1 MSMCGVHMPAGAPAA
16 DGGAGALPGTGEP
29 MSDFHTIRYQ
39 RHGDIGTLTL
49 ARPGKRNAQNPLM
62 WEELTRLGAEL
73 LPDETLRC
81 LVVAGEGA
89 AFSAGIDLVEGMA
102 GMLADAAGR
111 LDDEH
116 TLAAGVAVA
125 GTFGWIHD
133 LGCASVAAVRGHAYG
148 AGLQLALAC
157 DFRIFAEGT
166 KVGLTET
173 RYGLLPD
180 MGATVR
186 LPRIIGESRARELIL
201 LGDVI
206 DAAEAL
212 RIGLANRVVAGEDLS
227 AAAAELAA
235 RLAAQP
241 PIAVRG
247 ARRAIDAA
255 WHRSPEEGI
264 RVAVEHQI
272 RCLRSE
278 DFQEARQ
285 AMAEGRSAQ
294 WRGR

>member
-1 MSMCGVHMPAGAPAA
+1 MPMRGAHIPEGAPAA
-16 DGGAGALPGTGEP
+16 DGGARALPGADERA
-29 MSDFHTIRYQ
+29 SAYHTLRYQ

-73 LPDETLRC
+73 LPDQTLRC
-81 LVVAGEGA
+81 LVVTGEGA

-111 LDDEH
+111 PDDEH
-116 TLAAGVAVA
+116 TIAAGLAVA
-125 GTFGWIHD
+125 GTFSWIHD

-206 DAAEAL
+206 DAAEAV
-212 RIGLANRVVAGEDLS
+212 RIGLANRLVAGEDLA

-255 WHRSPEEGI
+255 WHHSPEESF
-264 RVAVEHQI
+264 RVALEQQI

-285 AMAEGRSAQ
+285 AMTEGRSPQ

>member
-1 MSMCGVHMPAGAPAA
+1 
-16 DGGAGALPGTGEP
+16 
-29 MSDFHTIRYQ
+29 MSDYQTIRFQ
-39 RHGDIGTLTL
+39 RQGDIGTLTL

-62 WEELTRLGAEL
+62 WEELARLGAEL

-81 LVVAGEGA
+81 LVVTGEGP

-102 GMLADAAGR
+102 GMLADIAER
-111 LDDEH
+111 PDDEH
-116 TLAAGVAVA
+116 TLAVGLTAA
-125 GTFGWIHD
+125 GTFSWIPD
-133 LGCASVAAVRGHAYG
+133 LGCPSVAAVRGHAYG

-166 KVGLTET
+166 KVGLVET

-186 LPRIIGESRARELIL
+186 LSRIIGESRARELIL

-212 RIGLANRVVAGEDLS
+212 RIGLANRVVAGGDLD

-241 PIAVRG
+241 PVAVRG

-255 WHRSPEEGI
+255 WYRGPQESL
-264 RVAVEHQI
+264 RVALEEQL
-272 RCLRSE
+272 RCLKSE
-278 DFQEARQ
+278 DFKEARQ
-285 AMAEGRSAQ
+285 AMAEGRSPQ

>member
-1 MSMCGVHMPAGAPAA
+1 MSGYQ
-16 DGGAGALPGTGEP
+16 
-29 MSDFHTIRYQ
+29 TIRYE

-62 WEELTRLGAEL
+62 WEELARLGAEL
-73 LPDETLRC
+73 RPDETLRC
-81 LVVAGEGA
+81 LVVTGEGP

-102 GMLADAAGR
+102 GLLADAAGR
-111 LDDEH
+111 PDED
-116 TLAAGVAVA
+116 TMAAGLTLVH
-125 GTFGWIHD
+125 TFSWITD
-133 LGCASVAAVRGHAYG
+133 LGCASIAAVRGHAYG

-186 LPRIIGESRARELIL
+186 LPRIVGESRARELIL

-206 DAAEAL
+206 DADEAM
-212 RIGLANRVVAGEDLS
+212 RIGLANRVVAGANLD
-227 AAAAELAA
+227 AATAELAA

-255 WHRSPEEGI
+255 WFRGPEESL
-264 RVAVEHQI
+264 RVALEEQI

-278 DFQEARQ
+278 DFRQARQ
-285 AMAEGRSAQ
+285 AMAEGRSPQ

>member
-1 MSMCGVHMPAGAPAA
+1 MAGDSRSGV
-16 DGGAGALPGTGEP
+16 DEYQ
-29 MSDFHTIRYQ
+29 TIRYQ
-39 RHGDIGTLTL
+39 RTGDIGTLTL
-49 ARPGKRNAQNPLM
+49 ARPTKRNAQNPLM
-62 WEELTRLGAEL
+62 WEELAHLGVEL

-81 LVVAGEGA
+81 LVVTGEGA
-89 AFSAGIDLVEGMA
+89 TFSAGIDLVEGLA
-102 GMLADAAGR
+102 GMLADGAGR
-111 LDDEH
+111 ADDED
-116 TLAAGVAVA
+116 TLAAGLAMA
-125 GTFGWIHD
+125 GTFNWIPA

-166 KVGLTET
+166 QVGLLET
-173 RYGLLPD
+173 RFGIMPD

-186 LPRIIGESRARELIL
+186 LPRIVGESRARELIL
-201 LGDVI
+201 LGDII

-212 RIGLANRVVAGEDLS
+212 RIGLANRVVADEDLET
-227 AAAAELAA
+227 AAAELAG

-247 ARRAIDAA
+247 ARRALDAA
-255 WHRSPEEGI
+255 WHLGPEESF
-264 RVAVEHQI
+264 RLAVEAQI

-278 DFQEARQ
+278 DFEEARS
-285 AMAEGRSAQ
+285 AMAEGRSPM

>member
-1 MSMCGVHMPAGAPAA
+1 
-16 DGGAGALPGTGEP
+16 
-29 MSDFHTIRYQ
+29 MSDYQTIRYQ

-62 WEELTRLGAEL
+62 WEELARLGAEL

-81 LVVAGEGA
+81 LVVTGEGP

-102 GMLADAAGR
+102 GMLADWAERPHDEQALGVGRAA
-111 LDDEH
+111 
-116 TLAAGVAVA
+116 A
-125 GTFGWIHD
+125 GTFSWIPH

-157 DFRIFAEGT
+157 DFRIFSESAR
-166 KVGLTET
+166 VGLLET

-180 MGATVR
+180 MGATIR
-186 LPRIIGESRARELIL
+186 LPRIVGESRARELIL

-212 RIGLANRVVAGEDLS
+212 RIGLANRVVADGDLD
-227 AAAAELAA
+227 AAAAEFAG

-241 PIAVRG
+241 PLAVRG

-255 WHRSPEEGI
+255 WHRGPEESL
-264 RVAVEHQI
+264 RVALEGQI
-272 RCLRSE
+272 RCLESD
-278 DFQEARQ
+278 DFKEARQ
-285 AMAEGRSAQ
+285 AMVEGRSPR

>member
-1 MSMCGVHMPAGAPAA
+1 VSGY
-16 DGGAGALPGTGEP
+16 E
-29 MSDFHTIRYQ
+29 TIRFQ
-39 RHGDIGTLTL
+39 RYEGIGTLTL

-62 WEELTRLGAEL
+62 WYELARLGSEL
-73 LPDETLRC
+73 VPDEALRC
-81 LVVAGEGA
+81 LVVTGDGPV
-89 AFSAGIDLVEGMA
+89 FSAGIDLVEGMA
-102 GMLADAAGR
+102 GILADLAEQP
-111 LDDEH
+111 LDEH
-116 TLAAGVAVA
+116 SRARGMAAASA
-125 GTFGWIHD
+125 FGWIPD
-133 LGCASVAAVRGHAYG
+133 LGCASVAAVHGHAYG

-166 KVGLTET
+166 QVGLLET

-186 LPRIIGESRARELIL
+186 LPRIVGESRARELIL

-212 RIGLANRVVAGEDLS
+212 RIGLANRVVAGDELE

-241 PIAVRG
+241 PLAVRG
-247 ARRAIDAA
+247 ARRALDAA
-255 WHRSPEEGI
+255 WHSGPEESL
-264 RVAVEHQI
+264 RLALEEQI
-272 RCLRSE
+272 RCLRSD
-278 DFQEARQ
+278 DFAEARQ
-285 AMAEGRSAQ
+285 AMAEGRAPH

>member
-1 MSMCGVHMPAGAPAA
+1 
-16 DGGAGALPGTGEP
+16 
-29 MSDFHTIRYQ
+29 MSDYQTIRYQ
-39 RHGDIGTLTL
+39 RGGDIGTLTL

-62 WEELTRLGAEL
+62 WAELARLGAEL
-73 LPDETLRC
+73 VPDETLRC
-81 LVVAGEGA
+81 LVVTGEGPT
-89 AFSAGIDLVEGMA
+89 FSAGIDLAEGMA
-102 GMLADAAGR
+102 GMLVGLAERPDDEDSRAAGR
-111 LDDEH
+111 
-116 TLAAGVAVA
+116 AAA
-125 GTFGWIHD
+125 GTFSGVPD

-166 KVGLTET
+166 KVGLLET
-173 RYGLLPD
+173 RYGIMPD
-180 MGATVR
+180 MGATIR

-212 RIGLANRVVAGEDLS
+212 RIGLANRVVAAADLD
-227 AAAAELAA
+227 AAAAGLAA

-241 PIAVRG
+241 PLAVRG

-255 WHRSPEEGI
+255 WYRSPEESLG
-264 RVAVEHQI
+264 VAVEEQI

-278 DFQEARQ
+278 DFKEAGQ
-285 AMAEGRSAQ
+285 AMAEGRSPQ

>member
-1 MSMCGVHMPAGAPAA
+1 MN
-16 DGGAGALPGTGEP
+16 DYQ
-29 MSDFHTIRYQ
+29 TIRYQ
-39 RHGDIGTLTL
+39 RRGDIGTLTL

-62 WEELTRLGAEL
+62 WEELARLGAGL
-73 LPDETLRC
+73 LPDESLRC
-81 LVVAGEGA
+81 LVVTGEGP

-102 GMLADAAGR
+102 AMLAEIAER
-111 LDDEH
+111 PDDEH
-116 TLAAGVAVA
+116 SLTVGASAA
-125 GTFGWIHD
+125 GTFSWIPG
-133 LGCASVAAVRGHAYG
+133 LGCASVAAVRGYAYG

-157 DFRIFAEGT
+157 DFRIFAEDA
-166 KVGLTET
+166 KVGLLET

-186 LPRIIGESRARELIL
+186 LPRIVGESRARELIL

-212 RIGLANRVVAGEDLS
+212 RIGLANRVVAGEDLD
-227 AAAAELAA
+227 AATAELAA

-241 PIAVRG
+241 PVAVRG

-255 WHRSPEEGI
+255 WYRSPEESF
-264 RVAVEHQI
+264 RVALEEQI
-272 RCLRSE
+272 RCLKSE
-278 DFQEARQ
+278 DFKEGCQ
-285 AMAEGRSAQ
+285 AMVEGRSPQ